1 MKIRNG
7 FVSNSSSSSF
17 MIYGT
22 TLERSDFEKN
32 LESLKKKA
40 IEVLSKSDKSYDVK
54 ELEEW
59 YGVPDNPTDEERE
72 NVIDQF
78 DGPSEIMYSLFDRA
92 DNDDLESHSY
102 PYDDA
107 IFVGICPSRILDEE
121 TGREFKDRVER
132 QIREVFPDVQ
142 GFNFYQ
148 ECWFDG

>member
-22 TLERSDFEKN
+22 VLERSDFEKN

-40 IEVLSKSDKSYDVK
+40 IEVLSKSDKSYHIESLK
-54 ELEEW
+54 EW
-59 YGVPDNPTDEERE
+59 QKVPDNPTDEERKDI
-72 NVIDQF
+72 IDQF
-78 DGPSEIMYSLFDRA
+78 DGPSEISYDLFHDG
-92 DNDDLESHSY
+92 DLEPHNA
-102 PYDDA
+102 PYEDE
-107 IFVGICPSRILDEE
+107 IFIGICPSKILDEE

-132 QIREVFPDVQ
+132 QIREIFPDVQ
-142 GFNFYQ
+142 GFDFYQ

>member
-17 MIYGT
+17 MIYGIS
-22 TLERSDFEKN
+22 LERSDFEKN

-40 IEVLSKSDKSYDVK
+40 IEVLSKIDNSYAVK

-59 YGVPDNPTDEERE
+59 NEVPDNPTDEERE

-92 DNDDLESHSY
+92 DNDDLEAHSH
-102 PYDDA
+102 PHDDT
-107 IFVGICPSRILDEE
+107 IYIGVCPSRILDEE

-132 QIREVFPDVQ
+132 QIKEVFPSAD
-142 GFNFYQ
+142 GFGYYD
-148 ECWFDG
+148 ECWLDG